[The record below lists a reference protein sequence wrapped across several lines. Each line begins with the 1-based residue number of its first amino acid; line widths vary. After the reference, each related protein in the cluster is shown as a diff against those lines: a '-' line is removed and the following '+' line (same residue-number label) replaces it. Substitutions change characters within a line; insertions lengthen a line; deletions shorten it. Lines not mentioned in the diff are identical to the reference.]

1 MMGTVGW
8 IIIVLIIVLVVD
20 NIIANIC
27 IAVAA
32 KGEKKKDEDTS
43 S

>member
-1 MMGTVGW
+1 MDTVGW
-8 IIIVLIIVLVVD
+8 IILSIIICLTVD